1 MQVATLAPLI
11 PLPQPHPVSV
21 EDVEYTRHTGE
32 PLLARVYR
40 PVDAVPFAAMVDV
53 HGGAWVMGNRT
64 QHQAIDQA
72 LAAHGVL
79 MASVDFRQPPGNPYP
94 TSLADVNL
102 AIRWLKSGLSAFG
115 VAEGA
120 KVGAFGGSSGG
131 HVVILSAMRPHDRRY
146 AAASLAGL
154 AGYAATLDFVVADA
168 AVIDPHARLLK
179 AQAEGRADMLERH
192 ALYWAQPG
200 DDEEGNPSLMLER
213 GEQVALPPL
222 FLSQGTADQNVPVD
236 WTRTFVQRYT
246 AAGGS
251 VEYHEFEGLGH
262 GFLLQDPARPEAIR
276 QAELAIDL
284 VRRQAGVGSKGSQS
298 R

>member
-1 MQVATLAPLI
+1 MQVAIVAPLV
-11 PLPQPHPVSV
+11 PLPQPHTVSV
-21 EDVEYTRHTGE
+21 EDVEYTRHAGE

-40 PVDAVPFAAMVDV
+40 PVAATPFAAMVDV
-53 HGGAWVMGNRT
+53 HGGAWVVGNRT

-79 MASVDFRQPPGNPYP
+79 VASVDFRQPPGNAYP
-94 TSLADVNL
+94 TSLVDVNL
-102 AIRWLKSGLSAFG
+102 AIRWLKSQLGAFG
-115 VAEGA
+115 VADGA

-131 HVVILSAMRPHDRRY
+131 HVVILSAMRPHDARY
-146 AAASLAGL
+146 AAAALPGL
-154 AGYAATLDFVVADA
+154 VGYDASLDFVVTDA
-168 AVIDPHARLLK
+168 AVIDPHARFLK
-179 AQAEGRADMLERH
+179 AQAEGRADALERH

-213 GEQVALPPL
+213 GEHVALPPL
-222 FLSQGTADQNVPVD
+222 FVSQGTADQNVPVA
-236 WTRTFVQRYT
+236 WTRTFVERYT

-262 GFLLQDPARPEAIR
+262 GFLLQDPTRAEAVR
-276 QAELAIDL
+276 QVELTIDF
-284 VRRQAGVGSKGSQS
+284 VRRQS